1 MAKTIT
7 SANAQFAL
15 AIAGLYPAPQILQ
28 GYAAEDAFSTGDIS
42 NAQTV
47 RGVDGK
53 MSAGFVFADLSQTI
67 TVMPDSPSLLVFNN
81 WTVAQLAAREVL
93 IASATIILP
102 SISMKYV
109 LTKGVL
115 TMGKPIPDVKRVLQ
129 AVGYQ
134 ITWESIVG
142 AQI

>member
-7 SANAQFAL
+7 AANSQFAL
-15 AIAGLYPAPQILQ
+15 AIAGLYPAPQNLQ
-28 GYAAEDAFSTGDIS
+28 GYAADDAFSTADVS

-47 RGVDGK
+47 RGIDGK
-53 MSAGFVFADLSQTI
+53 MSAGFVFADLQQTI
-67 TVMPDSPSLLVFNN
+67 TIMPDSPSLSVFNN
-81 WTVAQLAAREVL
+81 WMVAQLAAREVL

-102 SISMKYV
+102 SIGFKYV

-115 TMGKPIPDVKRVLQ
+115 TQGKPIPDVKKVLQ
-129 AVGYQ
+129 AVGFQ